1 MARNFIEIIRNH
13 YIIARRKYYEKSFFD
28 TALYTIEM
36 ELKIMKKVIL
46 GSAYIIGGIL
56 LSTLTIL
63 KIDPNTS
70 GLILSFPFIG
80 LVLFIIGCVLGIR
93 GLQEDN

>member
-1 MARNFIEIIRNH
+1 MRIYVSKIPFYNYLI
-13 YIIARRKYYEKSFFD
+13 
-28 TALYTIEM
+28 TIEM